1 MNQVDLDLSP
11 DLGFIPQSEPWEPMS
26 EFSDDPI
33 SLYAQSELDVCY
45 ANDPFYIDGSRQPTE
60 ETLESFNAE

>member
-45 ANDPFYIDGSRQPTE
+45 ANDPFTSTEVDSSLPTE
-60 ETLESFNAE
+60 TS